1 MFGKRKREI
10 NDLREKINEL
20 NERIEWH
27 ICEGEHKWETLFFSN
42 KVKCKKC
49 GRTMTEEDKTLHFA
63 RRLKWAPDSITP
75 LVNNK
80 NAADEDEKQ
89 TEQPDSQQTCP

>member
-10 NDLREKINEL
+10 NGLKKKVNEL

-27 ICEGEHKWETLFFSN
+27 ICEGKHEWETLFFTSE
-42 KVKCKKC
+42 VKCKNC
-49 GRTMTEEDKTLHFA
+49 GRKMTEADKAQHFA
-63 RRLKWAPDSITP
+63 KRLKWVPDSITP

-80 NAADEDEKQ
+80 NTADEDEQ
-89 TEQPDSQQTCP
+89 HE